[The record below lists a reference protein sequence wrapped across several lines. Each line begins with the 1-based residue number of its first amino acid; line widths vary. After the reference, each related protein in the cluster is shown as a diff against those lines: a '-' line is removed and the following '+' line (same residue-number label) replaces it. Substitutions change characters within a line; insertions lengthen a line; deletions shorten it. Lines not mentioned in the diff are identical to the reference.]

1 MGLFGFGKKKNK
13 TADTQKGNQQNENN
27 IKCNNENSNENDNE
41 SGNENDRDSQVGAF
55 IGFVLLSEPVLNKK
69 QLAADLESEWGI
81 KISVSEINSNDEKY
95 KDIFLFKEKNMQIA
109 VSLIP
114 APIPE
119 EEVVHYARAN
129 YMWKDAVDVVKT
141 HKAHIVV
148 AILDDGT
155 DLCQKGKMFT
165 KVISSCLNQP
175 NAIGVYSD
183 GAVYE
188 KSFFREAAAMAKN
201 DGLPIL
207 NLVWFGIYRDEKQAG
222 IYTYGL
228 RKFGKEEIE
237 VYVTP
242 DNSDF
247 SSVDLNGIRNF
258 VLDIVSY
265 VLNNNVVLRDGE
277 TIGFSAEQKLPIT
290 MSKGLALDGDTLKIK
305 YCN

>member
-1 MGLFGFGKKKNK
+1 MGLFGFGKKKGK
-13 TADTQKGNQQNENN
+13 AADTQKNSMQNESKIEGDSERD
-27 IKCNNENSNENDNE
+27 IKNSEEND
-41 SGNENDRDSQVGAF
+41 SDSQVGAF
-55 IGFVLLSEPVLNKK
+55 IGFVLLSEPEWNKE
-69 QLAADLESEWGI
+69 QFAADLKSEWGI
-81 KISVSEINSNDEKY
+81 KIPASEINQDDKKY
-95 KDIFLFKEKNMQIA
+95 KDIILFEEKNIRIA
-109 VSLIP
+109 VSFVP
-114 APIPE
+114 APIPGD
-119 EEVVHYARAN
+119 EVEHYARAN

-141 HKAHIVV
+141 HKANIIV
-148 AILDDGT
+148 AILGSET

-165 KVISSCLNQP
+165 KVVSSCLNQP

-188 KSFFREAAAMAKN
+188 RNFFREAAAMAKN

-228 RKFGKEEIE
+228 KKFDKDEIE

-242 DNSDF
+242 DNGDF

-258 VLDIVSY
+258 VFDIVAY
-265 VLNNNVVLRDGE
+265 VLDSNVVLRDGE
-277 TIGFSAEQKLPIT
+277 TIGFTADQKLPIT
-290 MSKGLALDGDTLKIK
+290 KSKGLALDGDTLKIK